1 MATYTLDSAHSEIG
15 FKIRHMMISTVTGTF
30 KSYSGEMIS
39 EKDDFTDA
47 QFTFEADVNSIDTG
61 NEQRDAHLKAD
72 DFFDANNYPKIT
84 FKSTKVE
91 KKGDSTYKLYGDLT
105 IKNITKPIELDVE
118 YNGTVKDPWGQI
130 KLGFEVNG
138 KISRSDF
145 GLKWNAIMETGG
157 VMLSEEV
164 KLFANIELQKQ
175 A

>member
-1 MATYTLDSAHSEIG
+1 MATYILDSAHSEIG

-47 QFTFEADVNSIDTG
+47 QITFEADVNSIDTG

>member
-1 MATYTLDSAHSEIG
+1 
-15 FKIRHMMISTVTGTF
+15 
-30 KSYSGEMIS
+30 MIS

-47 QFTFEADVNSIDTG
+47 QITFEADVNSIDTG